1 MLPANPRQ
9 RHLHTSIAGPTR
21 RRRSLRV
28 SLLVTLVTL
37 VALLAPMVSVG
48 GAAASEIVVSPG
60 DTLSELAR
68 SSGVT
73 VDELT
78 EVNAISNPD
87 LVIAGSTLRLPTPP
101 RTHVV
106 VDGDTLWRIARA
118 EGTTVAALMDLNDL
132 EGPRIRIGERLL
144 LPPERIEGAEWGGS
158 RGGPDAVDTTA
169 ADIVASDAASAPRM
183 LITPTGVVAP
193 IITSDAAGWLVRTP
207 CGNQATVAE
216 GTVVGDVDVVLDP
229 GHGGWESAAV
239 GPNGLLEKDLNLTVA
254 LRTAEL
260 LEARG
265 YRVGLTRQS
274 DIYVPIAGRA
284 AIVNAWQPD
293 LFVSIHHNG
302 GALTPRS
309 TPGTQVYHQHAD
321 PQSKRAAGVLY
332 EELYD
337 AALQFPTAW
346 VGNALDGVSAR
357 LGETGD
363 DFYGV
368 LRLTQG
374 VPTAL
379 TEFLWLSNGPEAQLL
394 ARGDVQEA
402 QAQALV
408 DGIVRWFETDDA
420 GSGFIGSHTDSYD
433 SGGGGLSGCVD
444 PALVE

>member
-1 MLPANPRQ
+1 MPLANLRQ
-9 RHLHTSIAGPTR
+9 RSAQMSTAGLIR

-28 SLLVTLVTL
+28 GLAVTL

-48 GAAASEIVVSPG
+48 GAAASEIIVSPG

-73 VDELT
+73 VDELI
-78 EVNAISNPD
+78 EANAIADPD
-87 LVIAGSTLRLPTPP
+87 LVIAGSTLRIPTPP
-101 RTHVV
+101 RSHTVV
-106 VDGDTLWRIARA
+106 EGDTLWGIARA
-118 EGTTVAALMDLNDL
+118 EGTTVAALMELNGL

-144 LPPERIEGAEWGGS
+144 LPPERIEGAEWGGRS
-158 RGGPDAVDTTA
+158 GGPGAASDTTG
-169 ADIVASDAASAPRM
+169 SSPRM
-183 LITPTGVVAP
+183 LITPTGVVTP

-265 YRVGLTRQS
+265 YRVGLTRMT
-274 DIYVPIAGRA
+274 DVYVPIAGRA
-284 AIVNAWQPD
+284 AVVNAWQPD

-332 EELYD
+332 EELYA

-374 VPTAL
+374 TPAAL

-420 GSGFIGSHTDSYD
+420 GSGYIGSHTDSYD
-433 SGGGGLSGCVD
+433 SGGGGLAGCVD
-444 PALVE
+444 PALVD

>member
-1 MLPANPRQ
+1 
-9 RHLHTSIAGPTR
+9 
-21 RRRSLRV
+21 
-28 SLLVTLVTL
+28 VTL
-37 VALLAPMVSVG
+37 VALLAPAVSVG

-78 EVNAISNPD
+78 EVNAIVDPD
-87 LVIAGSTLRLPTPP
+87 LVIAGSTLRVPTPP
-101 RTHVV
+101 RTHIVV
-106 VDGDTLWRIARA
+106 EGDTLWAIARA
-118 EGTTVAALMDLNDL
+118 EGTTVAALRRLNEL

-144 LPPERIEGAEWGGS
+144 LPPDRIDGAEWGGS
-158 RGGPDAVDTTA
+158 TGSPG
-169 ADIVASDAASAPRM
+169 ASDTPASDTVTSAPRM
-183 LITPTGVVAP
+183 LITPTGVVTP
-193 IITSDAAGWLVRTP
+193 IITSDPAGWLVRTP

-216 GTVVGDVDVVLDP
+216 GTVVGDVDVVLDA

-254 LRTAEL
+254 VRTAEL

-265 YRVGLTRQS
+265 YRVGLTRTT

-284 AIVNAWQPD
+284 AIVNAWQPG

-420 GSGFIGSHTDSYD
+420 GSGYLGSHTDSYD

-444 PALVE
+444 PALLD

>member
-1 MLPANPRQ
+1 MLPANPRL
-9 RHLHTSIAGPTR
+9 RCTPAPTAGPLR
-21 RRRSLRV
+21 RRRSSRFG
-28 SLLVTLVTL
+28 LLVILA
-37 VALLAPMVSVG
+37 ALLAPVVSVG
-48 GAAASEIVVSPG
+48 GASASEVVVDPG

-68 SSGVT
+68 SAGVT

-78 EVNAISNPD
+78 AVNGIDDPD
-87 LVIAGSTLRLPTPP
+87 LVLAGSTLRLPTPP

-106 VDGDTLWRIARA
+106 VEGDTLWAIARA
-118 EGTTVAALMDLNDL
+118 EGTTVAALKRLNALD
-132 EGPRIRIGERLL
+132 GHRIRIGERLL
-144 LPPERIEGAEWGGS
+144 LPPRRIEGAEWGGS
-158 RGGPDAVDTTA
+158 SGGPVVDASA
-169 ADIVASDAASAPRM
+169 ADTATTTPRM
-183 LITPTGVVAP
+183 LVTPTGVVTP
-193 IITSDAAGWLVRTP
+193 IITSDPAGWVVQTP
-207 CGNQATVAE
+207 CGNRATVAE
-216 GTVVGDVDVVLDP
+216 GTVVGHVDVVLDA

-239 GPNGLLEKDLNLTVA
+239 GPNGLLEKDLNLIVA

-265 YRVGLTRQS
+265 YRVGLTRTT

-284 AIVNAWQPD
+284 AIVNAWEPD

-302 GALTPRS
+302 GAVTPRS

-321 PQSKRAAGVLY
+321 PESKRAAGVLY

-337 AALQFPTAW
+337 AALRFPTAW
-346 VGNALDGVSAR
+346 VGNAFDGVGAR
-357 LGETGD
+357 LGESGD

-420 GSGFIGSHTDSYD
+420 GSGYIGSHTDSYD

-444 PALVE
+444 PTLVD

>member
-9 RHLHTSIAGPTR
+9 RCAQTSTTGHIR

-28 SLLVTLVTL
+28 GLAVVL
-37 VALLAPMVSVG
+37 VAMLAPMVSVG

-78 EVNAISNPD
+78 EVNAIADPD

-101 RTHVV
+101 RTHAVV
-106 VDGDTLWRIARA
+106 AGDTLWGIARA
-118 EGTTVAALMDLNDL
+118 EGTTVAALMDLNEL

-144 LPPERIEGAEWGGS
+144 LPPERIDGAEWGGS
-158 RGGPDAVDTTA
+158 SGGPDGVDA
-169 ADIVASDAASAPRM
+169 AASDTAVPSPRM
-183 LITPTGVVAP
+183 LITPTGVVTP

-216 GTVVGDVDVVLDP
+216 GTVVGDVDVVLDA

-239 GPNGLLEKDLNLTVA
+239 GPNGLLEKDVNLTVA

-265 YRVGLTRQS
+265 YRVGLTRQT

-321 PQSKRAAGVLY
+321 PQSRRAAGVLY

-420 GSGFIGSHTDSYD
+420 GSGYIGSHTDSYD

-444 PALVE
+444 PVLVD

>member
-1 MLPANPRQ
+1 MLPANPRLRTAQ
-9 RHLHTSIAGPTR
+9 PPAAGPVR

-28 SLLVTLVTL
+28 GLLIAL
-37 VALLAPMVSVG
+37 VALLAPVVSVG
-48 GAAASEIVVSPG
+48 GAAASEVVVSPG
-60 DTLSELAR
+60 DTLSGLAR
-68 SSGVT
+68 SAGVT

-78 EVNAISNPD
+78 EANAIADPD

-106 VDGDTLWRIARA
+106 VDGDTLWALARA
-118 EGTTVAALMDLNDL
+118 EGTTVAALKRLNAL
-132 EGPRIRIGERLL
+132 EGPRIRVGQRLL
-144 LPPERIEGAEWGGS
+144 LPPERIDGAEWGGS
-158 RGGPDAVDTTA
+158 TGGPRVVGATA
-169 ADIVASDAASAPRM
+169 ADETISTPRM
-183 LITPTGVVAP
+183 LITPTGVVTP
-193 IITSDAAGWLVRTP
+193 IITSDPTGWLVRTP

-216 GTVVGDVDVVLDP
+216 GTVVGDVDVVLDA

-239 GPNGLLEKDLNLTVA
+239 GPNGLLEKDLNLIVA

-260 LEARG
+260 LQARG
-265 YRVGLTRQS
+265 YRVGLTRTT

-284 AIVNAWQPD
+284 AIVNAWEPD

-321 PQSKRAAGVLY
+321 PRSKRAAGVLY

-346 VGNALDGVSAR
+346 VGNAFDGVGAR

-368 LRLTQG
+368 LRMTQG
-374 VPTAL
+374 IPTAL
-379 TEFLWLSNGPEAQLL
+379 TEFLWLSNGPEAALL

-420 GSGFIGSHTDSYD
+420 GSGYIGSHTDTYD
-433 SGGGGLSGCVD
+433 SGGGGGLSGCVD
-444 PALVE
+444 PVLVD